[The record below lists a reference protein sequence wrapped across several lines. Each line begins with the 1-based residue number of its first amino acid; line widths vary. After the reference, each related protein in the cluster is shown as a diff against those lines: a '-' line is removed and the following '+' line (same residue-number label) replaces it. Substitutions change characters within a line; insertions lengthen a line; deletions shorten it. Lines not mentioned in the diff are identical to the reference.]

1 MNTPTTVLEAQ
12 TQTMLEYLRRYE
24 VEQIKVEMD
33 RGHRIAAELLQNAH
47 RRARKHMH
55 DRIQRERQRM
65 RAAEQSAEA
74 RLATRKRVAAHS
86 RITKMIGAA
95 RQLLPA
101 ALEARWTDDESRQA
115 WCDTLLRQTRRSLQ
129 GPEILVEHPEDWRDD
144 ERRAFLLEI
153 EKHFGRR
160 PKARAD
166 DGLVAGLRI
175 HSGNAWLDG
184 SVAGLLARRNQIDE
198 KLAAHLAE
206 ARNAQSEEASTMEAA
221 HG

>member
-1 MNTPTTVLEAQ
+1 MNTPTTILETQ

-33 RGHRIAAELLQNAH
+33 RGHRIASELLQNAH
-47 RRARKHMH
+47 RRARKHMR
-55 DRIQRERQRM
+55 DRIQRERRRM
-65 RAAEQSAEA
+65 RAAERSAQA

-86 RITKMIGAA
+86 RTTKMIGAA

-101 ALEARWTDDESRQA
+101 ALEARWANDESRQA
-115 WCDTLLRQTRRSLQ
+115 WCDTLLQQTCRSLQ
-129 GPEILVEHPEDWRDD
+129 GPEILVEHPEDWGPD
-144 ERRAFLLEI
+144 ECRAFLQKI
-153 EKHFGRR
+153 DKHFGKR
-160 PKARAD
+160 PKARA
-166 DGLVAGLRI
+166 I

-198 KLAAHLAE
+198 KLAALIVE
-206 ARNAQSEEASTMEAA
+206 GRGERSEETSTMEAA